1 MRHIENIIRVYR
13 IKRRWRSAFS
23 TYIVILRE
31 FRGVKGVS
39 GAFQDVSVFYHFKQI
54 KHMNKNIYG
63 SYLVNHRCFGRFVV
77 NGPGDCE
84 AMPCYAWRQD
94 ESERRRR
101 RRRRSGELDE
111 EEEEEKEDSSGRW
124 VDRTHGIV
132 VVEDFLSSRK
142 TTHSIFSEELGSFS
156 PLELTLAIQL
166 IQKHLL
172 GGLVH

>member
-101 RRRRSGELDE
+101 TKERGGRRRRE
-111 EEEEEKEDSSGRW
+111 EEERGAGGGGGEEERGAGGGGWFEASLQIKYMNA
-124 VDRTHGIV
+124 
-132 VVEDFLSSRK
+132 
-142 TTHSIFSEELGSFS
+142 SIS
-156 PLELTLAIQL
+156 
-166 IQKHLL
+166 
-172 GGLVH
+172 